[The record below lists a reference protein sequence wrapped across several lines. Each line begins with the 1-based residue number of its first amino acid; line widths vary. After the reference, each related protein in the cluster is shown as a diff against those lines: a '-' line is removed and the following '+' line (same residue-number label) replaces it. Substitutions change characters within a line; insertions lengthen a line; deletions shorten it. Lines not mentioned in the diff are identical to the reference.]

1 MSKATPNRS
10 KHTKGK
16 MESKYYCSAPWKGV
30 TVRENG
36 NVLTCCVGTKVL
48 GNLRDQ
54 SIHEIMESDELKQ
67 IKDNMLTNTD
77 DDNCRMCKSQEKIN
91 NYATVRNHYVKY
103 YPLVD
108 NDFSLEFLDI
118 RWNNKCNLGCVYC
131 DPEFSSVWE
140 ERKPRTAKLP
150 ARRDYQDELLA
161 WVIDKSHEIRELS
174 LVGGEPLLM
183 KQNYELFRTLP
194 QTAQISMITN
204 LSYDLESLPC
214 IDDLLKRPADKII
227 WNVSLENTHSK
238 FEYIR
243 NGASWDQVVKNFEF
257 LAKHWPKTVSINM
270 VYGLFS
276 AFDLPATAQTL
287 SELGINKINLMPVGR
302 HTEMNLAY
310 MPEPIRQQAI
320 ACLEQL
326 VLEHQQRMGVDAGLY
341 PIEGLEEILT
351 GLRNSNNPSMT
362 RDQVLKKIRWF
373 DNWQKTNKF
382 ADLWPNVIDMVATLK

>member
-1 MSKATPNRS
+1 MLITPDILR
-10 KHTKGK
+10 HTKDK

-54 SIHEIMESDELKQ
+54 SIQEIMDSPALQ
-67 IKDNMLTNTD
+67 AIKDDMLSNVD
-77 DDNCRMCKSQEKIN
+77 NDNCRMCKSQERIN

-103 YPLVD
+103 YPLVND
-108 NDFSLEFLDI
+108 DFSLEFLDI

-140 ERKPRTAKLP
+140 ERKQRTNKQS
-150 ARRDYQDELLA
+150 ARKDYQDDLLA
-161 WVIDKSHEIRELS
+161 WVLDKSQSIRELS

-194 QTAQISMITN
+194 VDAQVSMITN

-214 IDDLLKRPADKII
+214 IDDLLRRPAHKII
-227 WNVSLENTHSK
+227 WNVSLENTHEK

-243 NGASWDQVVKNFEF
+243 NGASWDQVVKNFKF
-257 LAKHWPKTVSINM
+257 LVKHWPTTVSINM

-287 SELGINKINLMPVGR
+287 SELGVNKINLMPIGR
-302 HTEMNLAY
+302 HTEMNLSY
-310 MPEPIRQQAI
+310 MPAAIREQAVDS
-320 ACLEQL
+320 LEQL
-326 VLEHQQRMGVDAGLY
+326 VLEHQQRMGVDAELY
-341 PIEGLEEILT
+341 PIEGLEEIRS
-351 GLRNSNNPSMT
+351 GLQNSNNSSVT

-373 DNWQKTNKF
+373 DNWQKANKF
-382 ADLWPNVIDMVATLK
+382 ADLWPNVMDKINTLD